1 MLANMFTI
9 AWRNAIRHKQFT
21 LLNILGL
28 SIGITASLLIGLYV
42 MDEMSYDDFHEKGD
56 RIYRINQPM
65 IWGDWEEQFGST
77 GPNLAVALRS
87 DVPEFEEVT
96 RLQSPGRQLVSY
108 QPDGG
113 NIVSFRERKIFI
125 AEQNFFNVFSFPLLK
140 GSVDQALLNPLSVVI
155 TEEMA
160 LKYFGN
166 EEPIGKT
173 IKIDE
178 ERGELKSFIVTA
190 VIANLPANSHIQ
202 FDMLTSMSSY
212 ANIKSREYQW
222 MWTTFGTY
230 GLVRSGTNIEALE
243 AKIQA
248 IPPKW
253 AGVSALGKTFDE
265 FVEGKEWTLYMEPIR
280 SIYITSAA
288 GINRFGP
295 SGDHVYVQIFGAV
308 GLLILLL
315 SSINFM
321 NLSTA
326 RSANRAKEV
335 GIRKTLGSPKKAL
348 IRQFIFESV
357 MFVLVSTIIALVA
370 TEVSLG
376 AFNTLANTS
385 LSLYDKLT
393 DPSFLVLLTGFI
405 LFLGIAAGS
414 YPAFYLS
421 SFNPIEVLK
430 GKLSTGFKG
439 KSVRN
444 GLVVFQFTIT
454 IALIITA
461 MFVQKQLDYASK
473 ENLGFDNDNILQIHN
488 MELLNDNNK
497 ETFQTLL
504 KSNTAFEQIGL
515 SDAVPP
521 NIWGE
526 DNYKPADDME
536 NKGIN
541 LNRLRATEEYL
552 DILDL
557 DFSIGRS
564 FDKNLETDKY
574 KIILN
579 ETAVRDLGWGIPEN
593 YSADSP
599 IGKQLTWAW
608 AEGDDIILF
617 EVMGVIEDFNFN
629 SVKYEIGPMMIIH
642 EENDRM
648 WESGRDFISIK
659 LNKDLVQKTS
669 DLSVLLKD
677 VESKLSDINPGVPF
691 EYSLMDQDFEGQFRT
706 EQQMGQVLNVFTVMA
721 LSIACLGL
729 FGLAAFSA
737 EQRKKELGVRKI
749 LGASVYRLMYVF
761 TAEFTLLVLIALL
774 IASPLAYLF
783 VKDWL
788 SNFAYTTPITPI
800 VFIGAAIGSLGLAWI
815 TIGFQSLRAANRNP
829 VEVLRDE

>member
-9 AWRNAIRHKQFT
+9 AWRSATRHKQFA

-42 MDEMSYDDFHEKGD
+42 MKEMSYDNFHEKGD
-56 RIYRINQPM
+56 RIYRINQSM
-65 IWGDWEEQFGST
+65 IWGDWKEQFPST
-77 GPNLAVALRS
+77 GPNLAVALRA

-96 RLQSPGRQLVSY
+96 RLHSPGRHLVSY

-113 NIVSFRERKIFI
+113 NIASFRENRLFI

-140 GSVDQALLNPLSVVI
+140 GSLDEALLNPLSAVI

-160 LKYFGN
+160 LKYFGD

-173 IKIDE
+173 LKIDA
-178 ERGELKSFIVTA
+178 ERGDLKSFIVTA
-190 VIANLPANSHIQ
+190 VIANVPANSHIQ

-212 ANIKSREYQW
+212 PNIKRREYQW
-222 MWTTFGTY
+222 MFTQFGTY
-230 GLVRSGTNIEALE
+230 GLVRPGTNIQALE
-243 AKIQA
+243 TKIQA

-253 AGVSALGKTFDE
+253 AGMRALGKTFDE
-265 FVEGKEWTLYMEPIR
+265 FVDGKEWALYMEPIR
-280 SIYITSAA
+280 DVYMTSAT

-295 SGDHVYVQIFGAV
+295 SGDNVYVQIFGAV

-335 GIRKTLGSPKKAL
+335 GIRKTLGSPKKVL

-385 LSLYDKLT
+385 LSLYEKLT
-393 DPSFLVLLTGFI
+393 DPSFLVLLGGFI
-405 LFLGIAAGS
+405 LLLGIAAGS

-430 GKLSTGFKG
+430 GKLSAGFKG

-461 MFVQKQLDYASK
+461 MFVQKQLDFASK
-473 ENLGFDNDNILQIHN
+473 ENLGFDTDNILQIHN
-488 MELLNDNNK
+488 IELLNDNNK

-552 DILDL
+552 NMLDL
-557 DFSIGRS
+557 ELSIGRS
-564 FDKNLETDKY
+564 FDKTLETDKY

-579 ETAVRDLGWGIPEN
+579 EIAVRDLGWGIKEN
-593 YSADSP
+593 YSEDSP
-599 IGKQLTWAW
+599 IGKQITFASDN
-608 AEGDDIILF
+608 EVILF
-617 EVMGVIEDFNFN
+617 EVIGIVKDFNFN
-629 SVKYEIGPMMIIH
+629 SVKYEIGPLLIVH

-648 WESGRDFISIK
+648 WESGRDFVSMR
-659 LNKDLVQKTS
+659 LNKDFVQKAS
-669 DLSVLLKD
+669 DLSALLKD
-677 VESKLSDINPGVPF
+677 VETKLSDVNPAVPF
-691 EYSLMDQDFEGQFRT
+691 EYSLMDQNFEAQFRT
-706 EQQMGQVLNVFTVMA
+706 EQQMGQVLNVFTIMA

-749 LGASVYRLMYVF
+749 LGASVFRLMYVF
-761 TAEFTLLVLIALL
+761 TAEFTVLIFAALL

-788 SNFAYTTPITPI
+788 TNFAYTTPITPV
-800 VFIGAAIGSLGLAWI
+800 VFIGAAIGSLALAWI